1 MSHTDARKTGA
12 DDRPSPLRLL
22 RGAPLV
28 RRSFASP
35 PRELGIMPFWFW
47 NGAMER
53 DEIDRQ
59 LAELRGQGLP
69 GFFIHARFGV
79 RERLG
84 YLTEAWFEA
93 VRYAVDRARELGL
106 LVGIYDEYNWP
117 SGTAGGAVMRDDPAM
132 QQRYLQMICL
142 DVPGEYFTFLEGTDS
157 RYIDMEE
164 SEPVFACAIRLEDLE
179 ARRPVF
185 VDLMPSLS
193 FDKVITWEAPRGPWR
208 LLYFIER
215 RASWYIDAL
224 DPEATR
230 RFLSLTHEGYL
241 HALGPD
247 LAARIVGFYTDE
259 PAMHYFEAARDNAIV
274 PWTKRMFAVFREA
287 RGYDLK
293 PHLPKLFF
301 DLGGDTARI
310 RHDFW
315 SALSDRWEASY
326 FAPIGEW
333 CRARGVAATGHLLF
347 EESLRMHARSG
358 GNLFN
363 HLRHFDLVGVD
374 HLYPRIG
381 SREQPSEHVALK
393 LASSAAHHFGS
404 RRLLCESMG
413 GIYWDAT
420 PRRMKWIADWEYVLG
435 VNLLNPHGFHYSIEG
450 ERKRDWPPSQFYHH
464 AWWRLYGRFNDYLTR
479 LGHALSAEGTRHAA
493 EVAVLYPLHSIW
505 AGYVPQAPGE
515 TSAAIER
522 DFNDLTD
529 MLMRR
534 HVDFDYLDEDVLQA
548 ATIEDGRLRI
558 ADERYVL
565 LVLPP
570 LTHLKAGSLGVLERF
585 VRSGGVVVADTLLP
599 GDCVGGTEER
609 FAERVTG
616 LFGVHPEDARRRFP
630 WRGPPSL
637 RSRAVGAGRTW
648 LVQAA
653 GIRAAG
659 RSLARVMDRHLQP
672 RFMFDDEE
680 VFSLHRAG
688 PDRDILFVVN
698 PTAGAREVIVRC
710 RCRGIP
716 ELWDTETGEVR
727 AWLPCRIRGEHTEVG
742 LAMAPY
748 GSALLVSGPQDGRPR
763 VEAPP
768 GLVVTSVTPDLVEG
782 WGRLDGPVRA
792 TVSAPRGALGDRPV
806 RTRLVAPAQAPVP
819 AMDLDGDWDFEI
831 HGDNALVID
840 RWKMAV
846 GAADRGAADPG
857 LDDRAWLEV
866 GMGAWE
872 DLLPTERDPAT
883 YPATVWYRIH
893 FAVAEVPAE
902 ASLLIDGVRGRNP
915 AFFVNGEPM
924 SGPVRTSR
932 LDAEI
937 GSLPLAGLRRG
948 DNVLALRIEAT
959 ERASGLRDLVK
970 IVGPFGV
977 TAEPERAIAAPPRR
991 LPLGDWTGRRLP
1003 FFSGTGWFSRDV
1015 DVPGAFGGTVVVLR
1029 LSCGDDVAEI
1039 EVNGQSAAARLW
1051 PPYEADVTG
1060 LLMPGTNRVRIG
1072 ITNTMENLLKGTA
1085 KPSGLFR
1092 ASLVPH
1098 ARYRLR
1104 PAGRSAP

>member
-1 MSHTDARKTGA
+1 MSTNDARPTVHE
-12 DDRPSPLRLL
+12 DRPSVARLL
-22 RGAPLV
+22 RGAPLDRESF
-28 RRSFASP
+28 RRP

-53 DEIDRQ
+53 GEIDRQ

-79 RERLG
+79 RERIG
-84 YLTEAWFEA
+84 YLSEEWFA
-93 VRYAVDRARELGL
+93 SVRYAVDKAREMGL

-117 SGTAGGAVMRDDPAM
+117 SGTAGGGVMRADPSM
-132 QQRYLQMICL
+132 QQRYLQMISM
-142 DVPGEYFTFLEGTDS
+142 DVPGEFFTFLEGTDS
-157 RYIDMEE
+157 RYIDMEG
-164 SEPVFACAIRLEDLE
+164 SEPVYACAIRHADLA
-179 ARRPVF
+179 ARRPVL
-185 VDLMPSLS
+185 VDLMPTLS
-193 FDKVITWEAPRGPWR
+193 FDKVITWEAPPGPWK

-241 HALGPD
+241 RALGPD
-247 LAARIVGFYTDE
+247 LASRIVGFYTDE

-274 PWTKRMFAVFREA
+274 PWSKRMFALFRES

-293 PHLPKLFF
+293 PHLPMLFF
-301 DLGGDTARI
+301 DLGHDTARV

-315 SALSDRWEASY
+315 SALSDRYEAGY
-326 FAPIGEW
+326 FAQIGDW

-347 EESLRMHARSG
+347 EESLRMHARAG

-381 SREQPSEHVALK
+381 SREQPAEHVALK

-420 PRRMKWIADWEYVLG
+420 PRRMKWIADWEFVLG

-464 AWWRLYGRFNDYLTR
+464 SWWRLYGRFNDYLTR
-479 LGHALSAEGTRHAA
+479 LAHALSAEGTRHAA
-493 EVAVLYPLHSIW
+493 AVALLYPLHSIW

-515 TSAAIER
+515 VGSAIER

-529 MLMRR
+529 MLLRR

-548 ATIEDGRLRI
+548 ATIEDGGLRV
-558 ADERYVL
+558 ADERYEM

-599 GDCVGGTEER
+599 TASVGGTEED
-609 FAERVTG
+609 FANRVAL

-630 WRGPPSL
+630 WRGAPSL

-648 LVQAA
+648 LVRASAIRTA
-653 GIRAAG
+653 GHLL
-659 RSLARVMDRHLQP
+659 SRVLNRHLRP
-672 RFMFDDEE
+672 LFAVDDEE

-688 PDRDILFVVN
+688 PGRDILFLVN
-698 PTAGAREVIVRC
+698 PTPEAREVTVRC
-710 RCRGIP
+710 RGTGIP
-716 ELWDTETGEVR
+716 ELWDPETGE
-727 AWLPCRIRGEHTEVG
+727 AQPWPPCRIGPEGTS
-742 LAMAPY
+742 LMLSMAPFA
-748 GSALLVSGPQDGRPR
+748 SALLVLVPGDGRLR
-763 VEAPP
+763 VDGARF
-768 GLVVTSVTPDLVEG
+768 VVTSAGVDLVEG
-782 WGRLDGPVRA
+782 YGRLSRPVSA
-792 TVSAPRGALGDRPV
+792 TVLRGTERSI
-806 RTRLVAPAQAPVP
+806 RTRLAAPARSLPPEVP
-819 AMDLDGDWDFEI
+819 LDGDWEFEA
-831 HGDNALVID
+831 GGENALVID
-840 RWKMAV
+840 RWKMSV
-846 GAADRGAADPG
+846 GMAGSADPG
-857 LDDRAWLEV
+857 FDDRGWLDV

-872 DLLPTERDPAT
+872 DLLPTERDPAG
-883 YPATVWYRIH
+883 YPETVWYRIH
-893 FAVAEVPAE
+893 FTVGEIPCRAA
-902 ASLLIDGVRGRNP
+902 LLVDGVEGQAP
-915 AFFVNGEPM
+915 VFFLNGEPLP
-924 SGPVRTSR
+924 GPAGPSR

-937 GSLPLAGLRRG
+937 GSLPFPVLRRG
-948 DNVLALRIEAT
+948 ANILAIRLEAT
-959 ERASGLRDLVK
+959 DRASGLRDLVK

-977 TAEPERAIAAPPRR
+977 ASGPGRAIVALPRS
-991 LPLGDWTGRRLP
+991 LPLGDWTERGLP
-1003 FFSGTGWFSRDV
+1003 YYSGTGWYSRSV
-1015 DVPGAFGGTVVVLR
+1015 EVPASFGDSVVLLS

-1039 EVNGQSAAARLW
+1039 EVNGQPAAARLW
-1051 PPYEADVTG
+1051 PPYEVDVTA
-1060 LLMPGTNRVRIG
+1060 LLRPGTNRVRIG
-1072 ITNTMENLLKGTA
+1072 VTNTMENLLKGIA
-1085 KPSGLFR
+1085 KPSGLFS
-1092 ASLVPH
+1092 ASLVPC
-1098 ARYRLR
+1098 ARLRLR
-1104 PAGRSAP
+1104 PRGRGRA